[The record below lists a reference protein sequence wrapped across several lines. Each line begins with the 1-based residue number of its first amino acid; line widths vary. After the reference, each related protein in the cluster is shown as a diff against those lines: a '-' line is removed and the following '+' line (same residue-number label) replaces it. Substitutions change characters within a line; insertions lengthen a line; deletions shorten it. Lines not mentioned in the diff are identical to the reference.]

1 MTAESTGTEPAALAG
16 TAAEAV
22 RAINHLT
29 LAPPTPGSPGRE
41 DVADLYW
48 VLVEVRLLVERLP
61 QALHQLARHLQ
72 HQDAHGRCRSDSGT
86 HQTSTELV
94 AEAIGSLQ
102 RAGQECC
109 SVGAHLEAAQAAASH
124 LAVLTDDDFEPRAL
138 NPRASMEPTG
148 RKEQSR

>member
-1 MTAESTGTEPAALAG
+1 MTRGPPERALRLRCEGQRGLGES
-16 TAAEAV
+16 
-22 RAINHLT
+22 
-29 LAPPTPGSPGRE
+29 
-41 DVADLYW
+41 
-48 VLVEVRLLVERLP
+48 
-61 QALHQLARHLQ
+61 
-72 HQDAHGRCRSDSGT
+72 GRCRSDSGT

>member
-1 MTAESTGTEPAALAG
+1 MTAASTGTEPAALAG

-29 LAPPTPGSPGRE
+29 LAPPTPGSPGWE
-41 DVADLYW
+41 DVADLYRL
-48 VLVEVRLLVERLP
+48 LVEVRLLVERLP
-61 QALHQLARHLQ
+61 QALDQLARHLQ
-72 HQDAHGRCRSDSGT
+72 HHFVHGRCRSDSGT
-86 HQTSTELV
+86 HQTPAELV

-109 SVGAHLEAAQAAASH
+109 SVGVHLEAAQSAVSH
-124 LAVLTDDDFEPRAL
+124 LAVVTDHDFEPRAL
-138 NPRASMEPTG
+138 IPRASMEPTG